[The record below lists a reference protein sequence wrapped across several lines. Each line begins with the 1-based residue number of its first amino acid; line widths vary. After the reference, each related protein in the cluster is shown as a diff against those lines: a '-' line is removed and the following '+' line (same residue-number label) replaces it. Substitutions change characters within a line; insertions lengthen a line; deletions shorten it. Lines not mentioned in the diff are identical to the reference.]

1 MNPDNIPFN
10 ALIVGAT
17 NCGKTS
23 FLVEILN
30 HEFLQKFDYIFLV
43 CPTFAHN
50 KTYDGFAEND
60 RGFFVIIPEQNQIN
74 DFLKLIS
81 FAFEGTNTLIIL
93 DDCAASKD
101 VKIKTNELVN
111 LAFSARHKGIS
122 VWVLTQQMTSIA
134 KAFRENIA
142 CLVLFYSPSAYFLPL
157 DREKLLNNLKKD
169 FMVKRE
175 LYTIA
180 GGLYL
185 RYGSYMAAASAAL
198 LTLNNLK
205 LEDENLEKIE

>member
-23 FLVEILN
+23 FLVEILSQ
-30 HEFLQKFDYIFLV
+30 EFLQKFDYIFLV
-43 CPTFAHN
+43 CPTYIYN
-50 KTYDGFAEND
+50 KTCDGFAKND
-60 RGFFVIIPEQNQIN
+60 RGFFMIIPEQDQIN

-111 LAFSARHKGIS
+111 LVFSVRHKGIS

-142 CLVLFYSPSAYFLPL
+142 CLVLFYTPSARDMKVIFENYAGNLTNE
-157 DREKLLNNLKKD
+157 EKKNFLKKLKEVKYSHLD
-169 FMVKRE
+169 FS
-175 LYTIA
+175 
-180 GGLYL
+180 L
-185 RYGSYMAAASAAL
+185 RHPF
-198 LTLNNLK
+198 
-205 LEDENLEKIE
+205 KIKMHEP

>member
-23 FLVEILN
+23 FLVEILS

-43 CPTFAHN
+43 CPTYIHN

-60 RGFFVIIPEQNQIN
+60 RGFFVIIPEQDQMI
-74 DFLKLIS
+74 DFFKLIS
-81 FAFEGTNTLIIL
+81 FAFEGTNTMIIL

-101 VKIKTNELVN
+101 VKIKTNDLVN

-122 VWVLTQQMTSIA
+122 VWVVDSANDEYRKGFQR
-134 KAFRENIA
+134 KY
-142 CLVLFYSPSAYFLPL
+142 CLFGFILFTFSERHESH
-157 DREKLLNNLKKD
+157 
-169 FMVKRE
+169 
-175 LYTIA
+175 I
-180 GGLYL
+180 
-185 RYGSYMAAASAAL
+185 
-198 LTLNNLK
+198 
-205 LEDENLEKIE
+205 

>member
-1 MNPDNIPFN
+1 MD
-10 ALIVGAT
+10 
-17 NCGKTS
+17 
-23 FLVEILN
+23 ILS
-30 HEFLQKFDYIFLV
+30 HEFLGTFDYIFLV

-50 KTYDGFAEND
+50 KAYDGFAEND

-111 LAFSARHKGIS
+111 LAFSARHKRIS
-122 VWVLTQQMTSIA
+122 VWVVTQQMTSIA

-142 CLVLFYSPSAYFLPL
+142 CLVLFYSPSARDMKIIFENYAGDLTNE
-157 DREKLLNNLKKD
+157 EKNIFLKKLKEVKYSHLD
-169 FMVKRE
+169 FS
-175 LYTIA
+175 
-180 GGLYL
+180 L
-185 RYGSYMAAASAAL
+185 RHPFG
-198 LTLNNLK
+198 
-205 LEDENLEKIE
+205 IEMHD